1 MYYTNLWLR
10 VELREFL
17 STRSAA
23 VILANNI
30 SRTKEAAHQDS
41 LFIISF

>member
-1 MYYTNLWLR
+1 MYKASPCLKD
-10 VELREFL
+10 ELREFL

-23 VILANNI
+23 VILAYNI